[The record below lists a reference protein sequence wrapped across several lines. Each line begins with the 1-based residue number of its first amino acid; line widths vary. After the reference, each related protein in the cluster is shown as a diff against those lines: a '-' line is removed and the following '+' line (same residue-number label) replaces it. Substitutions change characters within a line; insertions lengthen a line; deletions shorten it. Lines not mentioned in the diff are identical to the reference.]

1 MNFFAFIFRLS
12 NKLFGKAQTVEAAL
26 GTLNAI
32 VASLQTVQNA
42 HTDIVAKATAA
53 AAEAERKRVAAE
65 KEVADAAVA
74 LQNIRALLG
83 KSGN

>member
-1 MNFFAFIFRLS
+1 MNFFTLIPRFS
-12 NKLFGKAQTVEAAL
+12 SKLLGKAQTVEASL

-32 VASLQTVQNA
+32 VSSLQTVSDA
-42 HTDIVAKATAA
+42 HADIVAKETAA
-53 AAEAERKRVAAE
+53 AVEAERKRVAAE

-83 KSGN
+83 K